1 MVPPQASR
9 AKRRR
14 NAYAQSAVTLAER
27 QEILA
32 RFRQATAQ
40 QKRLS
45 VLDAQKAELFR
56 LFVEHGSETRA
67 GVGLDSI
74 DRSELRF
81 LMRRTAVLLNV
92 RGIGSHLEH
101 DLAPEYVL
109 GDVVAYLLHVAR
121 DDPHFSLHK
130 VDDSGRA
137 VGIARRGS
145 RDPPPPPLRSAR
157 VSAVVRDR
165 QRGAARAHGG
175 MACVNLRLDVT
186 QGSPRALD
194 GGRS

>member
-1 MVPPQASR
+1 MENTGLFRDCWNQRSHREYGFYGHPLYFGRIPVRLYVVPLHYCTTQASR

-121 DDPHFSLHK
+121 DDPHFTCMIEHRQPFFSEL
-130 VDDSGRA
+130 DDR
-137 VGIARRGS
+137 VLKGIW
-145 RDPPPPPLRSAR
+145 LRH
-157 VSAVVRDR
+157 
-165 QRGAARAHGG
+165 Q
-175 MACVNLRLDVT
+175 MT
-186 QGSPRALD
+186 I
-194 GGRS
+194 